1 MAIGF
6 HNHSFRDPLGKGERL
21 RNSAA
26 FPCRTRQ
33 QGLLFLAF
41 LMTVSTATPQTLSSV
56 QRTTQTPLPPLAKK
70 VPKEIV
76 THGDK
81 RLDDYFWLREK
92 TNAEVIAYLEAE
104 NAYGEAVTR
113 PQQPFRERLYGEMMG
128 HLKET
133 DSSAPVRRGEF
144 FYYTRTE
151 KGKSYPIYCRKR
163 GSLKAPEE
171 IILDQNALAKG
182 HRFFSLGAFV
192 PSDDNRLLAYTTDS
206 TGYRRSEERRGG
218 KGR

>member
-1 MAIGF
+1 MATGF
-6 HNHSFRDPLGKGERL
+6 EDHSFRDPLGKGER
-21 RNSAA
+21 RRSAA
-26 FPCRTRQ
+26 FPSRIRK
-33 QGLLFLAF
+33 QGLLFLA
-41 LMTVSTATPQTLSSV
+41 LIMTVSTATPQTPSSI
-56 QRTTQTPLPPLAKK
+56 QRPIQTPVPPVAKK

-76 THGDK
+76 THGDR

-104 NAYGEAVTR
+104 NAYGDAVTR
-113 PQQPFRERLYGEMMG
+113 PQQPFRERLYGEMLG
-128 HLKET
+128 HLQET

-171 IILDQNALAKG
+171 IILDQNALAEG
-182 HRFFSLGAFV
+182 HKFFSLGAFV